1 MVIYDIENYQNIT
14 DKDVK
19 KCLEF
24 LAQNG
29 NANIALGRH
38 EVDENGIYVMISEY
52 NTRLK
57 EQGMWEAHKKY
68 IDLQLVLS
76 GEEYLHVSSLH
87 HMKTG
92 VYEEEKD
99 FLPCQGEVE
108 RTLHMVEGKAVL
120 LMPDDVHMPNM
131 SIDETIS
138 KVKKAVFKIPVFLM
152 R

>member
-14 DKDVK
+14 DEAVK

-38 EVDENGIYVMISEY
+38 EVDENGTYVMISEY

-76 GEEYLHVSSLH
+76 GEEYLHVSSLN

-99 FLPCQGEVE
+99 FLPCQGEAE
-108 RTLHMVEGKAVL
+108 RTLHMEEGKAVL

-131 SIDETIS
+131 SVDETIS
-138 KVKKAVFKIPVFLM
+138 NVKKAVFKIPVALS
-152 R
+152 